1 MKTILRI
8 KRAEEFQKIIE
19 NKRSDINGQFVVYH
33 QAKKEDQSRVG
44 ISVGKK
50 MGNAV
55 FRNKTKRQVR
65 MMLQTVLE
73 EEYSFD
79 SVVIVRHK
87 YFRGNFESNLNS
99 LNKLFRTIEKR
110 RYSDDESIK

>member
-33 QAKKEDQSRVG
+33 QARKEDHTRVG

-73 EEYSFD
+73 EEFSFD
-79 SVVIVRHK
+79 GVVIVRHK
-87 YFRGNFESNLNS
+87 YFRGNFESNLKS
-99 LNKLFRTIEKR
+99 LKTLFKTIEKR
-110 RYSDDESIK
+110 RYSDESIK